1 MKRDRNRFF
10 FTMTR
15 ALRIRLGQFS
25 DRGIKPANEDFHGAL
40 IPEGEALTLK
50 GAAFAI
56 ADGMSSSESAR
67 LAAEYAVKNFLN
79 DYFATPDSWTV
90 RHSAERILSALNRWL
105 CGQGASMH
113 DPSRGMVTTFSALVL
128 KSTTAHIFHIGDTRI
143 WRLRDAT
150 LEPLTQ
156 DHHCWASKERVYLN
170 RALGID
176 PHLDIDYRG
185 LAVETGDLFL
195 FTTDGV
201 HEYVPPLE
209 IKRLVGASGDN
220 LDAACR
226 ALTAAARA
234 AGSPDNLTCQL
245 LRVDDLPLPDAES
258 VFRQLIELPMP
269 PELEPGIILD
279 GYRILREIHASPTS
293 QLYLAVDTASGKQ
306 VALKT
311 PSVNFE
317 DDPGYLERFRHEE
330 WVGRRIDDP
339 HVLKVIEP
347 VRRRR
352 FLYHILEYVEGQTLR
367 QWMSDHP
374 RPSLTEVRG
383 ILAQIAQGIR
393 AFHRLDMLHRDLKP
407 ENILIDRDSIVRI
420 IDFGSTKIAGIAEIA
435 SPVEQTDLLGTKN
448 YTAPEVLRGEPATT
462 SSDLFAFG
470 VIAYE
475 LLTGRL
481 PYGER
486 LGREINAKAMARL
499 CYVSARSE
507 RPDLP
512 VWVDGALEK
521 AVRLDPKR
529 RYTVETELIYDLSH
543 PDPDFTER
551 RNRPL
556 LERDPTGFWRSVALL
571 SLFVNLVLLYL
582 LHRS

>member
-1 MKRDRNRFF
+1 
-10 FTMTR
+10 MTR
-15 ALRIRLGQFS
+15 TLRVRLGQFS
-25 DRGIKPANEDFHGAL
+25 DRGVKPANEDFHGAL
-40 IPEGEALTLK
+40 IPEGDALTLK

-67 LAAEYAVKNFLN
+67 LAAEYAVRNFLN

-90 RHSAERILSALNRWL
+90 RHSAERVLSALNRWL

-143 WRLRDAT
+143 WRLRDTT

-156 DHHCWASKERVYLN
+156 DHHSWVGKERVYLN

-176 PHLDIDYRG
+176 PHLDIDYRS

-209 IKRLVGASGDN
+209 IKRLIGASGDN
-220 LDAACR
+220 FDAACR

-234 AGSPDNLTCQL
+234 AGSPDNLTCQIA
-245 LRVDDLPLPDAES
+245 RVDALPLPDVES
-258 VFRQLIELPMP
+258 VFRALTELPFP
-269 PELEPGIILD
+269 PELERGMVMD
-279 GYRILREIHASPTS
+279 GYRILREIHVSPAS
-293 QLYLAVDTASGKQ
+293 QLYLAVDIASGKQ

-339 HVLKVIEP
+339 HVVKVIEP
-347 VRRRR
+347 ARRRR
-352 FLYHILEYVEGQTLR
+352 FLYHILDYVEGQTLR

-374 RPSLTEVRG
+374 RPPLTEARE
-383 ILAQIAQGIR
+383 ILAQIACGIR

-407 ENILIDRDSIVRI
+407 ENILIDRDGTVRI

-462 SSDLFAFG
+462 SADLFAFG

-499 CYVSARSE
+499 RYVPARSE

-512 VWVDGALEK
+512 IWVDGALEK

-529 RYTVETELIYDLSH
+529 RYMVETELPYDLSH
-543 PDPDFTER
+543 PNPEFIER
-551 RNRPL
+551 HNRPL
-556 LERDPTGFWRSVALL
+556 LERNPVGFWRGAALL
-571 SLFVNLVLLYL
+571 SLFANLVLLYL
-582 LHRS
+582 LHRA

>member
-1 MKRDRNRFF
+1 
-10 FTMTR
+10 MTR

-25 DRGIKPANEDFHGAL
+25 DRGVKPANEDFHGAL
-40 IPEGEALTLK
+40 VPEGEALTLK

-90 RHSAERILSALNRWL
+90 RHSAERVLSALNRWL
-105 CGQGASMH
+105 CGQGARML
-113 DPSRGMVTTFSALVL
+113 DPARGMVTTFSALVL

-156 DHHCWASKERVYLN
+156 DHHSWASAERVYLN

-176 PHLDIDYRG
+176 PHLEIDYRS
-185 LAVETGDLFL
+185 LAVEVGDLFL
-195 FTTDGV
+195 FTTDGI
-201 HEYVPPLE
+201 HEYVPPLQ
-209 IKRLVGASGDN
+209 IKRLIGECGDN

-226 ALTAAARA
+226 ALTAAARV

-245 LRVDDLPLPDAES
+245 LRIDDLPLPDVES
-258 VFRQLIELPMP
+258 VFRQLTELPIP
-269 PELEPGIILD
+269 PPLEPGMILD

-293 QLYLAVDTASGKQ
+293 QLYLALDEVSGQQ
-306 VALKT
+306 VVLKT

-317 DDPGYLERFRHEE
+317 DDPAYLERFRHEE
-330 WVGRRIDDP
+330 WVGRRIDNP

-347 VRRRR
+347 TRRRR
-352 FLYHILEYVEGQTLR
+352 FLYHVLEYLDGQTLR
-367 QWMSDHP
+367 QWMAEHP
-374 RPSLTEVRG
+374 HPTLAEARG
-383 ILAQIAQGIR
+383 ILTQIAHGIR

-407 ENILIDRDSIVRI
+407 ENIHIDQHGIVRI
-420 IDFGSTKIAGIAEIA
+420 IDFGSVKIAGIAEIA
-435 SPVEQTDLLGTKN
+435 SPVERTELLGTRN

-462 SSDLFAFG
+462 GSDLFAFG

-499 CYVSARSE
+499 RTVSARSE

-521 AVRLDPKR
+521 AVRLDPTR
-529 RYTVETELIYDLSH
+529 RYTVETELIYDLLH
-543 PDPDFTER
+543 PNAEFTER

-556 LERDPTGFWRSVALL
+556 LERNPVGFWRGVALL
-571 SLFVNLVLLYL
+571 SLLANLVLLYL
-582 LHRS
+582 LHRG

>member
-1 MKRDRNRFF
+1 
-10 FTMTR
+10 MTR

-234 AGSPDNLTCQL
+234 AGSSDNLTCQL

-521 AVRLDPKR
+521 AVRLNPKR

-543 PDPDFTER
+543 PNPDFTER

-556 LERDPTGFWRSVALL
+556 LERDPTGFWRGVALL
-571 SLFVNLVLLYL
+571 SLFANLVLLYL

>member
-1 MKRDRNRFF
+1 
-10 FTMTR
+10 MTR
-15 ALRIRLGQFS
+15 TLRVRLGQFS
-25 DRGIKPANEDFHGAL
+25 DRGVKPANEDFHGAL
-40 IPEGEALTLK
+40 IPEGDALTLK

-67 LAAEYAVKNFLN
+67 LAAEYAVRNFLN

-90 RHSAERILSALNRWL
+90 RHSAERVLSALNRWL

-143 WRLRDAT
+143 WRLRDTT

-156 DHHCWASKERVYLN
+156 DHHSWVGKERVYLN

-176 PHLDIDYRG
+176 PHLDIDYRS

-209 IKRLVGASGDN
+209 IKRLIGASGDN
-220 LDAACR
+220 FDAACR

-234 AGSPDNLTCQL
+234 AGSPDNLTCQIA
-245 LRVDDLPLPDAES
+245 RVDALPLPDVES
-258 VFRQLIELPMP
+258 VFRALTELPFP
-269 PELEPGIILD
+269 PELERGMVMD
-279 GYRILREIHASPTS
+279 GYRILREIHVSPTS
-293 QLYLAVDTASGKQ
+293 QLYLAVDIASGKQ

-339 HVLKVIEP
+339 HVVKVIEP
-347 VRRRR
+347 ARRRR
-352 FLYHILEYVEGQTLR
+352 FLYHILDYVEGQTLR

-374 RPSLTEVRG
+374 QPPLTEARE
-383 ILAQIAQGIR
+383 ILAQIACGIR

-407 ENILIDRDSIVRI
+407 ENILIDRDGTVRI

-462 SSDLFAFG
+462 SADLFAFG

-499 CYVSARSE
+499 RYVPARSE

-512 VWVDGALEK
+512 IWVDGALEK

-529 RYTVETELIYDLSH
+529 RYMVETELPYDLSH
-543 PDPDFTER
+543 PNPEFIER
-551 RNRPL
+551 HNRPL
-556 LERDPTGFWRSVALL
+556 LERNPVGFWRGAALL
-571 SLFVNLVLLYL
+571 SLFANLVLLYL
-582 LHRS
+582 LHRA

>member
-1 MKRDRNRFF
+1 MPR
-10 FTMTR
+10 T
-15 ALRIRLGQFS
+15 LQIRLGQFS
-25 DRGIKPANEDFHGAL
+25 DRGVKPANEDFHGAL

-56 ADGMSSSESAR
+56 ADGMSSSEFAR

-90 RHSAERILSALNRWL
+90 RHSAERVLSALNRWL
-105 CGQGASMH
+105 CGQGAQLL
-113 DPSRGMVTTFSALVL
+113 DPARGMVTTFSALVL
-128 KSTTAHIFHIGDTRI
+128 KSTTAYIFHIGDTRI
-143 WRLRDAT
+143 WRLHEGT

-156 DHHCWASKERVYLN
+156 DHHCWASAERVYLN

-176 PHLDIDYRG
+176 SHLDIDYRS
-185 LAVETGDLFL
+185 LPVEVGNLFL

-201 HEYVPPLE
+201 HEYVQPLE
-209 IKRLVGASGDN
+209 IKRLIGASGDN

-226 ALTAAARA
+226 ALTAAART

-245 LRVDDLPLPDAES
+245 LRIDDLPTPDAES
-258 VFRQLIELPMP
+258 VFQQLTELPFP
-269 PELEPGIILD
+269 PPLEPGMILD

-293 QLYLAVDTASGKQ
+293 QLYLALDDTSGKQ
-306 VALKT
+306 VVLKT

-330 WVGRRIDDP
+330 WVGRRIDNP

-352 FLYHILEYVEGQTLR
+352 FLYHILEYLDGQTLR
-367 QWMSDHP
+367 EWMAERP
-374 RPSLTEVRG
+374 RPTLTEARG
-383 ILAQIAQGIR
+383 ILEQIVRGIR

-407 ENILIDRDSIVRI
+407 ENIHIDRHGTVRI
-420 IDFGSTKIAGIAEIA
+420 IDFGSAKIAGIAEIA
-435 SPVEQTDLLGTKN
+435 SPVEHTDLLGTRN

-462 SSDLFAFG
+462 SSDLFALG

-486 LGREINAKAMARL
+486 LGREINAKWMARL
-499 CYVSARSE
+499 RYVSARSE

-521 AVRLDPKR
+521 AVRLEPKR
-529 RYTVETELIYDLSH
+529 RYTIETELVYDLLH
-543 PDPDFTER
+543 PNSEFTER

-556 LERDPTGFWRSVALL
+556 VERNPTGFWRGVALF
-571 SLFVNLVLLYL
+571 SLLANLALLYL
-582 LHRS
+582 LHHG